1 MRARKLLVFAFVA
14 AFVLGACGGS
24 GAGDQ
29 SVIRV
34 GSDNFY
40 ESRLIAEIYAQV
52 LENEGYPVER
62 RLSLGTRQDRVPAL
76 EEGEV
81 DLVPEY
87 VGSGL
92 GYYDT
97 SQITGDGETN
107 AERLQAILEPLEI
120 TVLEITPGEDT
131 NTAAVRAETAEEFQL
146 DSIGD
151 LVAVQDE
158 LIWGLPPD
166 CDVNPQCRGAL
177 ELYGLDYPPALR
189 ESFDACEVPM
199 AEALNGRAIDVA
211 WLCAN
216 QPAIVQY
223 GFVELTDDLGTQ
235 PAENIAPLVRN
246 ELLASLD
253 DEETFV
259 ALLNDVSSRLTTEE
273 LSKLGVEME
282 IEERDVREV
291 ATEWLTQQGLL
302 G

>member
-1 MRARKLLVFAFVA
+1 MRGKKLLVSLFVVGFLLA
-14 AFVLGACGGS
+14 ACDGS
-24 GAGDQ
+24 GSGDQ
-29 SVIRV
+29 PVIRV

-52 LENEGYPVER
+52 LENEGYAVD
-62 RLSLGTRQDRVPAL
+62 RLSSLGTRQERVPAL

-107 AERLQAILEPLEI
+107 AERLQEILEPRQI
-120 TVLEITPGEDT
+120 TVLDITPGEDT
-131 NTAAVRAETAEEFQL
+131 NTAAVRSETAEQFDL

-166 CDVNPQCRGAL
+166 CDANPQCRGAL

-199 AEALNGRAIDVA
+199 AEALNGGAIDVA

-246 ELLASLD
+246 ELLAALD
-253 DEETFV
+253 DEDAFI
-259 ALLNDVSSRLTTEE
+259 ALLNEVSSRLTTEE
-273 LSKLGVEME
+273 LSKLGVEVE
-282 IEERDVREV
+282 VEERDIQEV
-291 ATEWLTQQGLL
+291 ASEWLTQQGLL

>member
-1 MRARKLLVFAFVA
+1 MRATKLFVSLFVA
-14 AFVLGACGGS
+14 GSLLAACAGS
-24 GAGDQ
+24 GTGDQ
-29 SVIRV
+29 PVIRV

-52 LENEGYPVER
+52 LENEGYAVER
-62 RLSLGTRQDRVPAL
+62 LLSLGTRQERVPAL

-92 GYYDT
+92 GFYDT

-107 AERLQAILEPLEI
+107 AQRLQAILEPRQI
-120 TVLEITPGEDT
+120 TVLDITPGEDT
-131 NTAAVRAETAEEFQL
+131 NTAAVRSETAEQFEL
-146 DSIGD
+146 ESIGD
-151 LVAVQDE
+151 LAAVEDE

-166 CDVNPQCRGAL
+166 CDANPQCRGAL
-177 ELYGLDYPPALR
+177 EMYGLDYPPALR
-189 ESFDACEVPM
+189 ESFDACDVPM
-199 AEALNGRAIDVA
+199 AEALNGGAIDVA

-246 ELLASLD
+246 ELLVSLENGD
-253 DEETFV
+253 AFI
-259 ALLNDVSSRLTTEE
+259 ALLNEVSSRLTTEE
-273 LSKLGVEME
+273 LSKLGVEVE
-282 IEERDVREV
+282 IEERDVQEV